1 MDFIRIIRWTG
12 TGFNVTVDLTA
23 ILLSTDDITMN
34 MFESIQ
40 NLVNPYYFDEF
51 AWKSEKANFIKV
63 WHELE

>member
-1 MDFIRIIRWTG
+1 
-12 TGFNVTVDLTA
+12 
-23 ILLSTDDITMN
+23 MN